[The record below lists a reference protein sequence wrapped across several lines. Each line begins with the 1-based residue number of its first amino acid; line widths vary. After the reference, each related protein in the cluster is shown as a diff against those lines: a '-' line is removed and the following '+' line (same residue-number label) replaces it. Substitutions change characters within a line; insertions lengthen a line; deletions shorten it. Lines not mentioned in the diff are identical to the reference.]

1 MPLSELK
8 GNQVIRTILEMSDE
22 LRPVLDKIGIGP
34 NSKKEQLEEL
44 EEDPIFKSLRSM
56 SAKMKRSAFG
66 SDHGDDEPGARKQGA
81 KKKKKRLVS
90 TKQQREWGMSRDTR
104 PTW

>member
-1 MPLSELK
+1 
-8 GNQVIRTILEMSDE
+8 
-22 LRPVLDKIGIGP
+22 LRIARGKVDLVAAATNVVSLIER
-34 NSKKEQLEEL
+34 SRVEA
-44 EEDPIFKSLRSM
+44 EDFQ
-56 SAKMKRSAFG
+56 
-66 SDHGDDEPGARKQGA
+66 DGDDEPGARKQGA